1 MAVRLK
7 NVGPAVDLYRPAGDS
22 RSLRVEEGQVV
33 ETPGEL
39 SGEVDDAY
47 LIGAGDDMRAWSKT
61 RWELDVPA
69 AKRAGAGDDTNKSKE
84 N

>member
-7 NVGPAVDLYRPAGDS
+7 NVGPAVDLYRPAGDA

-39 SGEVDDAY
+39 AGEIDDAY
-47 LIGAGDDMRAWSKT
+47 LIGEGDDVRAWPKT
-61 RWELDVPA
+61 RWELDAP
-69 AKRAGAGDDTNKSKE
+69 KQRTGAGDGTTKSKE